1 MTETLKPEIKER
13 WVNALRSG
21 KYRQGK
27 TELVQPDCKLG
38 EGLVYCCLGVLCDL
52 ASEDGVVPKLSS
64 LYSTDRWPTDESGT
78 TVSPAEWRWTQEE
91 DSGLPCDAVVEWAF
105 GAAVDNIP
113 RYLYYSDT
121 SRKTLYYM
129 NDTGSS
135 FEEIA
140 DVIEMEF

>member
-64 LYSTDRWPTDESGT
+64 LYSTTRWPHDADGT
-78 TVSPAEWRWTQEE
+78 TVSPEEWRWNQEE
-91 DSGLPCDAVVEWAF
+91 SGLPCDAVVEWAF
-105 GAAVDNIP
+105 GEGAENIP
-113 RYLYYSDT
+113 RYLYMSNIAQ
-121 SRKTLYYM
+121 KTLYYM
-129 NDTGSS
+129 NDTGAS